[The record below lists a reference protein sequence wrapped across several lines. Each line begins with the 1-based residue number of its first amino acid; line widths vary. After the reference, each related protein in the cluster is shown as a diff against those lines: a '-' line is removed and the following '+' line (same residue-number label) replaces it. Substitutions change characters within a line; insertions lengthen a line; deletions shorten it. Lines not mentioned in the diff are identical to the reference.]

1 MHDVEFVLSGVT
13 WEGFSGQQH
22 QLSGRRATTA
32 AKATAT
38 AAAAL

>member
-13 WEGFSGQQH
+13 WEGFSGQ